1 MRFERPEQ
9 IALLAGL
16 LAGAG
21 LWWLLPDDL
30 ERLWKSLAF
39 GAALALL
46 VYGMVHQ
53 FLYRRLKAIYAIVK
67 DPRAAA
73 KATSSVSLDDVEQDV
88 ESWARN
94 RDQQIQGLL
103 DREGFRRE
111 FMGNLSHEL
120 KTPIFNIQ
128 GYLFTLLDGGLED
141 VKVNRKFLEKAAKS
155 VDRMTALIQE
165 MDLLSRL
172 ESGAVALEMGTFDVV
187 RALKE
192 VLEELEPS
200 ARESGVELVLKKDK
214 ERIYKALGDSRK
226 IEQVL
231 HNLISNGIKYSQPQK
246 GRVTVDILDLEDR
259 FLIKVS
265 DNGIGIDESDLPRI
279 FERFYRVDKSRSRD
293 VGGTGLGLAIAKHIL
308 EAHKQQIHATSTR
321 GVGSTFSFTLEK
333 AATS

>member
-9 IALLAGL
+9 IAFLAGL

-30 ERLWKSLAF
+30 ERLWKSLVF
-39 GAALALL
+39 GVALAIL

-53 FLYRRLKAIYAIVK
+53 FLYRRLKAIYAILK
-67 DPRAAA
+67 DPGTA
-73 KATSSVSLDDVEQDV
+73 ATSRVSLDDVEQDV

-120 KTPIFNIQ
+120 KTPVFNIQ
-128 GYLFTLLDGGLED
+128 GYLLTLLDGGLED
-141 VKVNRKFLEKAAKS
+141 AKVNRKFLEKAAKS

-172 ESGAVALEMGTFDVV
+172 ESGAVVLEMGTFDVV

-200 ARESGVELVLKKDK
+200 AREAGVELVLKKDK

-231 HNLISNGIKYSQPQK
+231 HNLLSNGIKYSQPQK
-246 GRVTVDILDLEDR
+246 GLVTVDILDLEDR
-259 FLIKVS
+259 FLIKVA

-293 VGGTGLGLAIAKHIL
+293 VGGTGLGLSIAKHIM

>member
-9 IALLAGL
+9 IAFLAGL

-30 ERLWKSLAF
+30 ERLWKSLTF
-39 GAALALL
+39 GVALAIL

-53 FLYRRLKAIYAIVK
+53 FLYRRLKAIYAILK
-67 DPRAAA
+67 DPGTA
-73 KATSSVSLDDVEQDV
+73 ATSRVSLDDVEQDV

-120 KTPIFNIQ
+120 KTPVFNIQ

-141 VKVNRKFLEKAAKS
+141 AKVNRKFLEKAAKS

-200 ARESGVELVLKKDK
+200 AREAGVELVLKKDK

-246 GRVTVDILDLEDR
+246 GLVTVDILDLEDR

-293 VGGTGLGLAIAKHIL
+293 VGGTGLGLSIAKHIM

>member
-9 IALLAGL
+9 IAFLAGL

-30 ERLWKSLAF
+30 ARLWKSLAF
-39 GAALALL
+39 GAALAIL

-53 FLYRRLKAIYAIVK
+53 FLYRRLKAIYAILK
-67 DPRAAA
+67 DPGTA
-73 KATSSVSLDDVEQDV
+73 ATSRVSLDDVEQDV

-120 KTPIFNIQ
+120 KTPVFNIQ
-128 GYLFTLLDGGLED
+128 GYLLTLLDGGLED
-141 VKVNRKFLEKAAKS
+141 AKVNRKFLEKAAKS

-200 ARESGVELVLKKDK
+200 AREAGVELVLKKDK

-231 HNLISNGIKYSQPQK
+231 HNLLSNGIKYSQPQK
-246 GRVTVDILDLEDR
+246 GLVTVDILDLEDR

-293 VGGTGLGLAIAKHIL
+293 VGGTGLGLSIAKHIM
-308 EAHKQQIHATSTR
+308 EAHKQQIHATSSR

>member
-9 IALLAGL
+9 IAFLAGL

-30 ERLWKSLAF
+30 ERLWKSLTF
-39 GAALALL
+39 GVALAIL

-53 FLYRRLKAIYAIVK
+53 FLYRRLKAIYAILK
-67 DPRAAA
+67 DPGTA
-73 KATSSVSLDDVEQDV
+73 ATSRVSLDDVEQDV

-120 KTPIFNIQ
+120 KTPVFNIQ

-141 VKVNRKFLEKAAKS
+141 AKVNRKFLEKAAKS

-200 ARESGVELVLKKDK
+200 ARDAGVELVLKKDK

-246 GRVTVDILDLEDR
+246 GLVTVDILDLEDR

-293 VGGTGLGLAIAKHIL
+293 VGGTGLGLSIAKHIM